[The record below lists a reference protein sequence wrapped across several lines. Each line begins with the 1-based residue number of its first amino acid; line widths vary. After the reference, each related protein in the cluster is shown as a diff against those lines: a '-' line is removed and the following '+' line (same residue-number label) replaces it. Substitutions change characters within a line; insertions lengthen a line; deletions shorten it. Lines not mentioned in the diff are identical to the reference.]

1 MTTTQLLN
9 RSIRTMPTWVTEAK
23 DRSGPPAPLPPQNG
37 SKKES
42 PYNVPTLP
50 SKTKDTPEPDYEVI
64 EFSNQQQYSNEPM
77 KTPHFRNKPLDNKL
91 KCTLCG
97 SQNPWVTCSECAGQ
111 IFCASCDD
119 MFHKHPKRKQHI
131 RKAVELGT
139 PPIPPKTQSG
149 AAPPIAP
156 PRRSKRGLLTPFLG
170 RKEQDP
176 KNLSQ
181 MLPPPSP
188 TPSHKSNVG
197 WRSTSSKTTF
207 VNGSNG
213 MNKRPLPDPPG
224 FVNAPSEVGCLS
236 RSETPQ
242 SVFDTIQRP
251 PSVQLE
257 KIKTKAS
264 ATLDRM
270 AQLQKRYHQQK
281 TQSQHDIDSSSRS
294 TTRSDQ
300 APVAQRR
307 QMSSSVFNLNSLS
320 RRPLAEM
327 KNGSAWLVNQ
337 RMQQAQSMAQLN
349 CEGCR
354 QGHQGGNLSNHQIRS
369 TDEWTHFGSQQQ
381 FNHSNLSLNMNQD
394 FQLQQQYPYYPPP
407 VFMNQGGIMPHIY
420 PGATRYPAMH
430 PGAVGYG
437 PPSPASRAASRSRYA
452 ASPTPSRKSLSL
464 RRSKRSSYVDDEL
477 TDDEDSEQDDR
488 RSLVSSRS
496 GMTSASRGH
505 QNHQRQRRLSSA
517 SQLIN
522 KGVKDELNSDQL
534 HKVKL
539 MNRRGSD
546 SKSVLVECQT
556 DMKDRKFTFKRDQV
570 EAQKTSRI
578 YSDLET
584 EGPGARALVQAKIQ
598 QKLQEADKQKINRT
612 ELKQKPETKDENTQ
626 AASVIAKVAL
636 TSCKLQNE
644 DRNVEEEQEN
654 GEAAGTESTQNSS
667 FITTQKDVD
676 LGPPPTT
683 PDYEWE
689 CEFCTYVNEPNIKIC
704 AICCKTPSKP
714 PKRLKERKCSVKL
727 PKRSETDCSTGSLK
741 ATTQDFSTQSET
753 IADTFTTDS
762 NRISS
767 MNKSKPKTSEKIES
781 NKSTA
786 NGFIQKESVK
796 NIWDKLDKSIQAQAE
811 QVLQQAENASEMPPS
826 TELTSNIDL
835 SHQEGEKF
843 TSRPPHNISTQT
855 TYETRSEEPILQE
868 HNDPLKSN
876 KIERQLSYHNS
887 SQPFKTEH
895 YGASNE
901 NLIGIDLN
909 SKHQQ
914 QSPDQFV
921 RQPNFI
927 NELKALQLKSRSP
940 FDLHHA
946 STGYQPEMARKS
958 EIEMHIILKEL
969 EFYKFNVEEFEA
981 ALKYCSADKN
991 PIQWL
996 RDNWHKLV
1004 ETVQSL
1010 ATKYGQERAENTIG
1024 TISQQE
1030 ARNALRSSSGN
1041 VWQAVADCIQQRQ
1054 QNYSKLAAKGNFS
1067 NEDIVNALTA
1077 HQGNLDQAVFELNRT
1092 QLRPFLLRIWGS
1104 PNGMEN
1110 ESTSIDVK
1118 SAISV
1123 NDEMSLSNEIESN
1136 AKISESTSIGES
1148 EDIWEPTISEDI
1160 TSVVEA
1166 RTHNELLQTLS
1177 INNPAHP
1184 VMANAADGVLL
1195 QSAEIVSQGTHLEP
1209 LRCISIKKSPEKNHQ
1224 VDNPKKA
1231 PHIADNSLV
1240 ESSIDSELLPLE
1252 DSNKILLV
1260 QLPSDPSL
1268 GQKYTADEEVDI
1280 LKETSISKTLKTTKS
1295 SISKIPKLTSD
1306 HNSNLTK
1313 NKKLL
1318 SRSKSFSA
1326 PIGISSVKRIQQEY
1340 LQKQSQLN
1348 TISSISRVPIKSS
1361 LTRKKSLSEAI
1372 DKFNKSI
1379 TNDGSGSTGSASPM
1393 TTLNRRIPK
1402 KKYHEACFS
1411 DDDYETSAP
1420 EEEGTELNI
1429 DELLKGEILNR
1440 KLRVPVFRAYPS
1452 LQETVIEEPTVL
1464 AHKYVDLKLVNSI
1477 AEAQIVAT
1485 LVHMK
1490 FQEDVALWAV
1500 KECSDLDQAI
1510 SLLQQ
1515 ECELCMN
1522 TYPMNEIVCMLKC
1535 IHKCCKKCAKSY
1547 FTVQITDRS
1556 INDCSCP
1563 FCKLPELSNEVAHE
1577 DEHLEYF
1584 SNLDIFLKSILDADV
1599 HELFQRKLRDRTL
1612 LQDPNFKWCIQC
1624 ASGFFARPKQK
1635 RLICPDCGSVTCAQC
1650 RKPWE
1655 KQHEGS
1661 SCEAYLEWKIQ
1672 NDPELQAQ
1680 GVQEHLAQNGID
1692 CPKCKFRYSLARGGC
1707 MHFTCTQCKFEFCY
1721 GCARPF
1727 MMGAKCNISSYCAK
1741 LGLHAHHPRNCL
1753 FYLRDKIP
1761 MQLQFLLKEHN
1772 VPFDTEPLELQYE
1785 ASSSAK
1791 ARALVRCPIP
1801 LQKETPQGLVDT
1813 VCNSDVP
1820 DKHAGMCR
1828 THYVEYLASKVA
1840 KASIDPLP
1848 IFDLTDCVQE
1858 LRRRGIEL
1866 PERGPWDTDEI
1877 YKNMCS
1883 KVIKQHI
1890 PLKSA

>member
-300 APVAQRR
+300 QSQNVINFEHWSNVSPSPSHFHSGSMSSGLNSSHFDLSDDSHTFHNSLLFQHQHHQQHKAPVAQRR

-1118 SAISV
+1118 SDIHDFLNTHALDCLAPHSETANAHDTLNANDIYSYSPAKSSYATPSPYQMEDNTLKNLEILIGNMEQIQAKQNQEVLRSIETMLQTYKGKPDHETEYETDSEVMRILTRSPIS
-1123 NDEMSLSNEIESN
+1123 MIKSP
-1136 AKISESTSIGES
+1136 STSTVQDKSRDVKNFVWQHIQDIVPNLVQQVEQELNEKKEKIFNVAEDGE
-1148 EDIWEPTISEDI
+1148 
-1160 TSVVEA
+1160 EA
-1166 RTHNELLQTLS
+1166 HHETTPIHGIPSDRLMKGVILPIIKYSSIHEELPQNFIYAT
-1177 INNPAHP
+1177 
-1184 VMANAADGVLL
+1184 
-1195 QSAEIVSQGTHLEP
+1195 EIV
-1209 LRCISIKKSPEKNHQ
+1209 
-1224 VDNPKKA
+1224 
-1231 PHIADNSLV
+1231 
-1240 ESSIDSELLPLE
+1240 
-1252 DSNKILLV
+1252 
-1260 QLPSDPSL
+1260 
-1268 GQKYTADEEVDI
+1268 
-1280 LKETSISKTLKTTKS
+1280 
-1295 SISKIPKLTSD
+1295 
-1306 HNSNLTK
+1306 
-1313 NKKLL
+1313 
-1318 SRSKSFSA
+1318 
-1326 PIGISSVKRIQQEY
+1326 
-1340 LQKQSQLN
+1340 
-1348 TISSISRVPIKSS
+1348 
-1361 LTRKKSLSEAI
+1361 
-1372 DKFNKSI
+1372 
-1379 TNDGSGSTGSASPM
+1379 
-1393 TTLNRRIPK
+1393 
-1402 KKYHEACFS
+1402 
-1411 DDDYETSAP
+1411 
-1420 EEEGTELNI
+1420 
-1429 DELLKGEILNR
+1429 
-1440 KLRVPVFRAYPS
+1440 
-1452 LQETVIEEPTVL
+1452 
-1464 AHKYVDLKLVNSI
+1464 
-1477 AEAQIVAT
+1477 
-1485 LVHMK
+1485 
-1490 FQEDVALWAV
+1490 
-1500 KECSDLDQAI
+1500 
-1510 SLLQQ
+1510 
-1515 ECELCMN
+1515 
-1522 TYPMNEIVCMLKC
+1522 
-1535 IHKCCKKCAKSY
+1535 
-1547 FTVQITDRS
+1547 
-1556 INDCSCP
+1556 
-1563 FCKLPELSNEVAHE
+1563 
-1577 DEHLEYF
+1577 
-1584 SNLDIFLKSILDADV
+1584 
-1599 HELFQRKLRDRTL
+1599 
-1612 LQDPNFKWCIQC
+1612 NFK
-1624 ASGFFARPKQK
+1624 
-1635 RLICPDCGSVTCAQC
+1635 LGS
-1650 RKPWE
+1650 
-1655 KQHEGS
+1655 
-1661 SCEAYLEWKIQ
+1661 
-1672 NDPELQAQ
+1672 
-1680 GVQEHLAQNGID
+1680 
-1692 CPKCKFRYSLARGGC
+1692 
-1707 MHFTCTQCKFEFCY
+1707 
-1721 GCARPF
+1721 
-1727 MMGAKCNISSYCAK
+1727 
-1741 LGLHAHHPRNCL
+1741 
-1753 FYLRDKIP
+1753 
-1761 MQLQFLLKEHN
+1761 
-1772 VPFDTEPLELQYE
+1772 
-1785 ASSSAK
+1785 
-1791 ARALVRCPIP
+1791 
-1801 LQKETPQGLVDT
+1801 
-1813 VCNSDVP
+1813 
-1820 DKHAGMCR
+1820 
-1828 THYVEYLASKVA
+1828 
-1840 KASIDPLP
+1840 
-1848 IFDLTDCVQE
+1848 
-1858 LRRRGIEL
+1858 
-1866 PERGPWDTDEI
+1866 
-1877 YKNMCS
+1877 
-1883 KVIKQHI
+1883 
-1890 PLKSA
+1890 

>member
-1 MTTTQLLN
+1 MN
-9 RSIRTMPTWVTEAK
+9 RNGSQEHLRELSILSIRVIRQQQKSPTTFGEQNIEQNSNSAPIIHLSSANNQDYQLKEVNQNMPKNRETSVETLQLDHDIEVFQPSTSLGPYEPHSTINKNYEIKSSIKNEEVFDIEQTHCRSEETENTEAIDYMSEPQIEIKQQREESVDIKFQESTVYDVKSHNGVPQILDFLQISTEGSESSQVESSIAVSTKTHDGGNVHSQMQSKEGTDAGTQIESGLPTILSPALYVQSDSKISDSRNKRHSKIPIRTLSYIDSK
-23 DRSGPPAPLPPQNG
+23 DVPHLP
-37 SKKES
+37 KKEFVES
-42 PYNVPTLP
+42 SETNSTQQLQCTTSLQVEEVF
-50 SKTKDTPEPDYEVI
+50 SKDDAMTSTNEFEEVFVDATDFSNDDLQLEVESLTDSETFPQSSIEKSTSKISISIESNNI
-64 EFSNQQQYSNEPM
+64 EFE
-77 KTPHFRNKPLDNKL
+77 KL
-91 KCTLCG
+91 
-97 SQNPWVTCSECAGQ
+97 
-111 IFCASCDD
+111 
-119 MFHKHPKRKQHI
+119 M
-131 RKAVELGT
+131 
-139 PPIPPKTQSG
+139 
-149 AAPPIAP
+149 
-156 PRRSKRGLLTPFLG
+156 
-170 RKEQDP
+170 RKEFIPSGDP
-176 KNLSQ
+176 AKQNLSELVEDTQRLIKQ
-181 MLPPPSP
+181 MRDEISI
-188 TPSHKSNVG
+188 ND
-197 WRSTSSKTTF
+197 F
-207 VNGSNG
+207 
-213 MNKRPLPDPPG
+213 
-224 FVNAPSEVGCLS
+224 E
-236 RSETPQ
+236 
-242 SVFDTIQRP
+242 
-251 PSVQLE
+251 
-257 KIKTKAS
+257 
-264 ATLDRM
+264 
-270 AQLQKRYHQQK
+270 
-281 TQSQHDIDSSSRS
+281 
-294 TTRSDQ
+294 
-300 APVAQRR
+300 
-307 QMSSSVFNLNSLS
+307 
-320 RRPLAEM
+320 
-327 KNGSAWLVNQ
+327 
-337 RMQQAQSMAQLN
+337 
-349 CEGCR
+349 
-354 QGHQGGNLSNHQIRS
+354 S
-369 TDEWTHFGSQQQ
+369 TDEEECSEY
-381 FNHSNLSLNMNQD
+381 SD
-394 FQLQQQYPYYPPP
+394 EY
-407 VFMNQGGIMPHIY
+407 
-420 PGATRYPAMH
+420 
-430 PGAVGYG
+430 
-437 PPSPASRAASRSRYA
+437 
-452 ASPTPSRKSLSL
+452 
-464 RRSKRSSYVDDEL
+464 DDEEEE
-477 TDDEDSEQDDR
+477 DEWYRSEDEEEKHGPIIEDA
-488 RSLVSSRS
+488 SS
-496 GMTSASRGH
+496 
-505 QNHQRQRRLSSA
+505 
-517 SQLIN
+517 
-522 KGVKDELNSDQL
+522 
-534 HKVKL
+534 
-539 MNRRGSD
+539 GSEIED
-546 SKSVLVECQT
+546 
-556 DMKDRKFTFKRDQV
+556 
-570 EAQKTSRI
+570 I
-578 YSDLET
+578 LEES
-584 EGPGARALVQAKIQ
+584 EGSY
-598 QKLQEADKQKINRT
+598 
-612 ELKQKPETKDENTQ
+612 KDENGDEN
-626 AASVIAKVAL
+626 VIQNRV
-636 TSCKLQNE
+636 KLE
-644 DRNVEEEQEN
+644 
-654 GEAAGTESTQNSS
+654 T
-667 FITTQKDVD
+667 ITTTSSVTATNHKVI
-676 LGPPPTT
+676 
-683 PDYEWE
+683 EE
-689 CEFCTYVNEPNIKIC
+689 NNE
-704 AICCKTPSKP
+704 T
-714 PKRLKERKCSVKL
+714 
-727 PKRSETDCSTGSLK
+727 
-741 ATTQDFSTQSET
+741 
-753 IADTFTTDS
+753 
-762 NRISS
+762 
-767 MNKSKPKTSEKIES
+767 
-781 NKSTA
+781 
-786 NGFIQKESVK
+786 
-796 NIWDKLDKSIQAQAE
+796 
-811 QVLQQAENASEMPPS
+811 
-826 TELTSNIDL
+826 LT
-835 SHQEGEKF
+835 
-843 TSRPPHNISTQT
+843 
-855 TYETRSEEPILQE
+855 
-868 HNDPLKSN
+868 
-876 KIERQLSYHNS
+876 
-887 SQPFKTEH
+887 
-895 YGASNE
+895 
-901 NLIGIDLN
+901 
-909 SKHQQ
+909 
-914 QSPDQFV
+914 V
-921 RQPNFI
+921 
-927 NELKALQLKSRSP
+927 
-940 FDLHHA
+940 
-946 STGYQPEMARKS
+946 
-958 EIEMHIILKEL
+958 
-969 EFYKFNVEEFEA
+969 
-981 ALKYCSADKN
+981 
-991 PIQWL
+991 
-996 RDNWHKLV
+996 
-1004 ETVQSL
+1004 SL
-1010 ATKYGQERAENTIG
+1010 A
-1024 TISQQE
+1024 
-1030 ARNALRSSSGN
+1030 
-1041 VWQAVADCIQQRQ
+1041 
-1054 QNYSKLAAKGNFS
+1054 
-1067 NEDIVNALTA
+1067 
-1077 HQGNLDQAVFELNRT
+1077 
-1092 QLRPFLLRIWGS
+1092 
-1104 PNGMEN
+1104 
-1110 ESTSIDVK
+1110 
-1118 SAISV
+1118 AISV